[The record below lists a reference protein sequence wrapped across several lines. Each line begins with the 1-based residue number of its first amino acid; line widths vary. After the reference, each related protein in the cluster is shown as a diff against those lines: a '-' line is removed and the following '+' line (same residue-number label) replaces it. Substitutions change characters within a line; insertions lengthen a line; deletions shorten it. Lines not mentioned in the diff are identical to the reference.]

1 MSFSFHHISFNPID
15 PLGDGL
21 REEILAE
28 QSDPERIVLE
38 ERPSEGE
45 LVEYLES
52 ITHDIE
58 EGADQLTFTED

>member
-1 MSFSFHHISFNPID
+1 MSFHFHHISFDPID

-21 REEILAE
+21 REEIIAE

-45 LVEYLES
+45 LVAYLES
-52 ITHDIE
+52 ITNDIQ
-58 EGADQLTFTED
+58 EGSDQLTYTED